1 MSAIP
6 ISGSERLAAVAA
18 TSLAGAHVK
27 QAWSEWGDGLEWDEE
42 RALLVGTESVPIVA
56 RRVIADAERATRLS
70 ARAGVPLADVL
81 DALARI
87 EALREEAEAARD
99 VAAAGPRASARTLM
113 WLPVAGLALGVIVEP
128 RVLPMLFTG
137 LGVSLIPVAAVL
149 SWAGW
154 RWLTA
159 LVNAG
164 ALTGAD
170 RDGGA

>member
-1 MSAIP
+1 MSAIS

-18 TSLAGAHVK
+18 MSRAGAHAK
-27 QAWSEWGDGLEWDEE
+27 EAWSEWGDGLEWDEE
-42 RALLVGTESVPIVA
+42 RARLLGTESVPTAA

-81 DALARI
+81 DALAQI
-87 EALREEAEAARD
+87 EVLREETETARD

-113 WLPVAGLALGVIVEP
+113 WLPVAGLAIGVIVEP
-128 RVLPMLFTG
+128 RVMPMLFTV
-137 LGVSLIPVAAVL
+137 LGVSLISVAAVL
-149 SWAGW
+149 TWAGR
-154 RWLTA
+154 RWLAA

-170 RDGGA
+170 HDGGA